1 MGVLKDEAR
10 GKQPKTFR
18 ESLAKHASDR
28 ACAACHSR
36 IDPLGFGLEN
46 YDGVGAWRDGNAF
59 NIDAMGELPTGEK
72 FSGPKELKKMLLDRQ
87 DLFLRNV
94 SEQMLAYALGRPVED
109 CDEPAVL
116 AIQSSLIK
124 GDKKFSSLVLAVVKS
139 FPFQHRRSDR

>member
-1 MGVLKDEAR
+1 MYEAGIR
-10 GKQPKTFR
+10 SATIPHTHWVATGQIQK
-18 ESLAKHASDR
+18 
-28 ACAACHSR
+28 
-36 IDPLGFGLEN
+36 
-46 YDGVGAWRDGNAF
+46 AF
-59 NIDAMGELPTGEK
+59 P
-72 FSGPKELKKMLLDRQ
+72 
-87 DLFLRNV
+87 DLFIKNTILRNV